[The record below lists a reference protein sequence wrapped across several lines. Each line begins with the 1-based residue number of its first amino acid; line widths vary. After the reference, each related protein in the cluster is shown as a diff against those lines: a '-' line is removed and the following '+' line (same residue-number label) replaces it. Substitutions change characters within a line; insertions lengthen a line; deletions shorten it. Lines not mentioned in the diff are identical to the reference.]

1 MTYLKT
7 QSLRDEKMSCFLDN
21 FGRVDGDLRN
31 FLLLLGKKVIIYS
44 FESNN
49 CSFPNYRQKK
59 KQFSDLTITDA
70 FPKEKE
76 KSKELCSHVKNSV
89 CFVFLLFCQLHLLF
103 FVFILLVS
111 AASFFVVKKTQF
123 FLLGRNNPIDLIF
136 FFFFACEKKCCD
148 RLI

>member
-89 CFVFLLFCQLHLLF
+89 CFFICLLFCQLHLLF

-136 FFFFACEKKCCD
+136 FFACEKKCCD